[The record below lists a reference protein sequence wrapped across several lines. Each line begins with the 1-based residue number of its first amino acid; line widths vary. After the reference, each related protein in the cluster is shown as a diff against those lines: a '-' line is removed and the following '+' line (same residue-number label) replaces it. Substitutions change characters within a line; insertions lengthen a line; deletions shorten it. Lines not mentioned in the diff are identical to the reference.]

1 MKACWQTNPERR
13 PNDDNI
19 IFILI
24 LIKYLIVDNKLE
36 ECFQD
41 YRTKLSEIMMMTR
54 SFDPKEPK
62 EVSHNQA
69 FYDVFDKLSQEY
81 FGFGELLTHK
91 DVHNLDFKKKEEIM
105 GLLQEEYELKSSID
119 PGIC

>member
-1 MKACWQTNPERR
+1 MLKKKIKKLA
-13 PNDDNI
+13 I
-19 IFILI
+19 IF
-24 LIKYLIVDNKLE
+24 D
-36 ECFQD
+36 
-41 YRTKLSEIMMMTR
+41 
-54 SFDPKEPK
+54 FDG
-62 EVSHNQA
+62 VIINSHKVKTQA